1 MQWIQDLYSTQ
12 PFWIWLTVGVALLAI
27 EAMTSTEWLLWPAVS
42 AGIIALVTALFSQL
56 GLGAEVGLFAALTVA
71 LTLISLRYVKRVNP
85 SETPDINDQIER
97 LVGKEAQV
105 VEAFANGRG
114 RVFVSGAEWPAD
126 AVEDVLLAGQKVVV
140 VAVDG
145 PRLTV
150 RPI

>member
-27 EAMTSTEWLLWPAVS
+27 EALTSTEWLLWPAVS
-42 AGIIALVTALFSQL
+42 AGVIALVTALFSQL
-56 GLGAEVGLFAALTVA
+56 GLGVEVGLFAALTVA
-71 LTLISLRYVKRVNP
+71 LTLISLRYVRRVNP
-85 SETPDINDQIER
+85 SEIPDINDQTER
-97 LVGKEAQV
+97 LLGKEAQV
-105 VEAFANGRG
+105 VEAFVNGRG

-126 AVEDVLLAGQKVVV
+126 AVADDLLAGQKVVV